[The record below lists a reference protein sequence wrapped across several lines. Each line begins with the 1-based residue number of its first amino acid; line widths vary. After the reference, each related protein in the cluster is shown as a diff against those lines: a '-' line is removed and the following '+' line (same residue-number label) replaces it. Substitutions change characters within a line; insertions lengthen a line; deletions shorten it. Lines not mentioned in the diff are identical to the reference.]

1 MEYGFRRRLQTIQSR
16 KGKKKEAD
24 GKRIS
29 SPRPCS

>member
-1 MEYGFRRRLQTIQSR
+1 MEYGFRRRLQSEWER
-16 KGKKKEAD
+16 EKKEAV